1 VRKSLFRRTLA
12 AIDRRSPFGVS
23 AGRDRPYAA
32 PVATLGAVW
41 AASVTILF
49 RWRECLLFSYKFRQ
63 LKALFG
69 FSLIFDTDAN
79 DSSALDTAHRHL
91 VVGSRGSLFDTLDS
105 ASFRPQAWP
114 ATQLWM
120 KT

>member
-1 VRKSLFRRTLA
+1 MRKSLFRRTLA

-32 PVATLGAVW
+32 PVATSGAVW

-49 RWRECLLFSYKFRQ
+49 RWRECLLFSYKFRR

-69 FSLIFDTDAN
+69 FFLIFDPDAN
-79 DSSALDTAHRHL
+79 GFSALDAAHRHL
-91 VVGSRGSLFDTLDS
+91 VVGSRCSLFDTLES
-105 ASFRPQAWP
+105 ASFRPRTRP